1 MSIGLGTFCSTWD
14 NRLSTNHKLRLS
26 RLNREN
32 LYSVFE
38 RNLEDFISLLE
49 LSCSLGLTIFRLGSN
64 FIPFASHEKFQR
76 EWLDDIEAKLR
87 KLSSLVQEFGIRI
100 TMHPGQFVVLSSP
113 RPDVVYR
120 SLRELEYHFWVL
132 DTLGLG
138 RESVVVVHVGGVYG
152 DKREAMNRFMRVVRE
167 NDWLLRRLAIENDEK
182 YYNVADVVKL
192 GEELGLPVVFDYYHH
207 VLNPSTFNMDKLV
220 DTWSGVI
227 PEFHLSS
234 KPTRSHRFGEHG
246 DYVKLEDFLGLLNI
260 WGDRGFLDVIIEAKK
275 KEKAIEKLLDE
286 LSRIGVTLR
295 RPRCYKQQRSIH
307 QGR

>member
-1 MSIGLGTFCSTWD
+1 
-14 NRLSTNHKLRLS
+14 
-26 RLNREN
+26 N

-38 RNLEDFISLLE
+38 RNLKDFVSLLE
-49 LSCSLGLTIFRLGSN
+49 LSCSLGLTIFRLGSD
-64 FIPFASHEKFQR
+64 FIPFASNERFQR

-87 KLSSLVQEFGIRI
+87 KLSSLIMELGIRV

-132 DTLGLG
+132 DTLELG
-138 RESVVVVHVGGVYG
+138 RESIVVVHVGGVYG
-152 DKREAMNRFMRVVRE
+152 DKRESMNRFMKVVRE
-167 NDWLLRRLAIENDEK
+167 NDWLVRRLAIENDER

-207 VLNPSTFNMDKLV
+207 VLNPSSFNIDKLV

-234 KPTRSHRFGEHG
+234 KPARSHRFGEHG
-246 DYVKLEDFLGLLNI
+246 DYVEVGDFKGLMDI
-260 WGDRGFLDVIIEAKK
+260 WGGRGFLDVIIEAKK

-295 RPRCYKQQRSIH
+295 KPRCYKQQRSIH
-307 QGR
+307 WGG